1 MFAELRELLR
11 SGAIRR
17 HQLGSKGILTPM
29 IHGSILRFR
38 DLFFDPPPHFS
49 VILRNRYLPAV
60 QLSLQMICTQLQPAA
75 HEPGRKSMKLLPFF
89 SFSVANSSNPI
100 SLLLSDMCNFLLLFV
115 FFVFKLFL
123 FQIFH
128 SELVII
134 SPDRRL
140 SGILSTIRSQLLS
153 LFDREVL
160 YGIYL
165 FY

>member
-1 MFAELRELLR
+1 M
-11 SGAIRR
+11 
-17 HQLGSKGILTPM
+17 LGSKGILTPM
-29 IHGSILRFR
+29 IHGSILHFR

-75 HEPGRKSMKLLPFF
+75 HEPGRKSMNLLSFF